1 MHIIVPPFWVL
12 INTFLFSVIQLILIN
27 LLRYKINHLDFS
39 ATKKKL
45 FRNFMRRL
53 CQWLYYWTFLF
64 TDVFKLLGFSYFT
77 IVEHSYRA
85 RGIVCRSKKWSRWN
99 HDGKIKLVTICRFWQ
114 SLHNLDRLIPKAE
127 WIKSFLDCFLSKPS
141 LCIRYWI
148 FLHNIQFIRCSNF
161 S

>member
-1 MHIIVPPFWVL
+1 M
-12 INTFLFSVIQLILIN
+12 LIN
-27 LLRYKINHLDFS
+27 LLRDKINHVDFD

-45 FRNFMRRL
+45 FQNCMRRL
-53 CQWLYYWTFLF
+53 WQWLYYWTFLF

-85 RGIVCRSKKWSRWN
+85 RGIVCRSKIRSRWN
-99 HDGKIKLVTICRFWQ
+99 HDVKIKLVTICRFGQ

-148 FLHNIQFIRCSNF
+148 FYIIYSSFVAIIFHSHLCMSSILIFIKWSNLF
-161 S
+161 K